1 MVDIPTATANGVAVV
16 TTPDGV
22 RRPVATSVMAFL
34 LSLTMK
40 LPQKS
45 ELPHNPRTHPTGVGL
60 VGRTLGILG
69 MGSIGAEVFRLA
81 KPFVSLPPLSTR
93 PAPCTQRNSLRP
105 PDHLFL
111 GARLMRGGLRS
122 CRASSSSRA
131 IRTSTPPRPP
141 SSG

>member
-45 ELPHNPRTHPTGVGL
+45 TLPHNPRTHPTGVGL

-81 KPFVSLPPLSTR
+81 KPFVSPPPLFTR
-93 PAPCTQRNSLRP
+93 PCTTQRNSLRP
-105 PDHLFL
+105 PDRLSL
-111 GARLMRGGLRS
+111 GGAPDARGLRP

-131 IRTSTPPRPP
+131 IPTWTPPPPP
-141 SSG
+141 SSE

>member
-45 ELPHNPRTHPTGVGL
+45 ELPHSPRTHPTGVGL

-81 KPFVSLPPLSTR
+81 KPFVSPAAAPTQRNPL
-93 PAPCTQRNSLRP
+93 RNSLRP

-122 CRASSSSRA
+122 CRASS
-131 IRTSTPPRPP
+131 
-141 SSG
+141 

>member
-45 ELPHNPRTHPTGVGL
+45 ALPHNPRTHPTGVGL

-81 KPFVSLPPLSTR
+81 KPFVSSPP
-93 PAPCTQRNSLRP
+93 P
-105 PDHLFL
+105 
-111 GARLMRGGLRS
+111 
-122 CRASSSSRA
+122 
-131 IRTSTPPRPP
+131 TSPPRRPRHH
-141 SSG
+141 SC

>member
-81 KPFVSLPPLSTR
+81 KPFVS
-93 PAPCTQRNSLRP
+93 PAAAPTQRNH
-105 PDHLFL
+105 HLFL
-111 GARLMRGGLRS
+111 G
-122 CRASSSSRA
+122 RA
-131 IRTSTPPRPP
+131 
-141 SSG
+141 